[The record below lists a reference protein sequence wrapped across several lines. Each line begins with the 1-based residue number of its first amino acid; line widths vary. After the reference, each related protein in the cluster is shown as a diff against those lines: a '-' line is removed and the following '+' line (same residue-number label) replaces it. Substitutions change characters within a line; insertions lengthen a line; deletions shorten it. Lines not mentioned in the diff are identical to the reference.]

1 MTAVRSPQPRRRR
14 APASARHRA
23 GIAILMVVTAI
34 ALCLVLV
41 NDFGTRT
48 QVDKLGARNNL
59 DQVRAHFL
67 ARSGLNLADLMLR
80 LQKKIEQFEDQI
92 GPIQITT
99 YADTFVAAFGGDAE
113 QVESAVGVS
122 FGETKG
128 MGVSFGTF
136 GLRMTPIDGKINVN
150 CAASLAASNQR
161 VVRSA
166 LQGLLYPNAFDPVFE
181 EEDGEGWR
189 RDRATQIDA
198 IMDYIDKDQDRGEQ
212 RAGAEDYGYENLKD
226 RYKPKNNAIDSVAEL
241 KLVRGVDARF
251 WALFGTAF
259 RTLGACEVNLRV
271 ADDPKILLAVIQLAA
286 KVPEQVDLGNAWQL
300 AQLWLQA
307 VQLGLVQPTND
318 EFRAFVADPKTAL
331 APPVGEG
338 GGATP
343 TGTGATTTPTLTIPP
358 NLVGIELLRDRLNAI
373 AKAGPAR
380 VYEVE
385 VYGEV
390 TRGGALN
397 PLRRTIRG
405 TWDQE
410 FQMQESRVAKKFPP
424 GKNKGAWLYLREE

>member
-1 MTAVRSPQPRRRR
+1 VTARRPPRTRRRR

-23 GIAILMVVTAI
+23 GVAILMVVTAI

-80 LQKKIEQFEDQI
+80 LHKKIEQFEDQI

-198 IMDYIDKDQDRGEQ
+198 IMDYIDRTRIAASSGPAP
-212 RAGAEDYGYENLKD
+212 RTTATRTSRIATS
-226 RYKPKNNAIDSVAEL
+226 PKNNAIDSVPS

-259 RTLGACEVNLRV
+259 QHAGRV
-271 ADDPKILLAVIQLAA
+271 R
-286 KVPEQVDLGNAWQL
+286 G
-300 AQLWLQA
+300 
-307 VQLGLVQPTND
+307 QP
-318 EFRAFVADPKTAL
+318 
-331 APPVGEG
+331 
-338 GGATP
+338 
-343 TGTGATTTPTLTIPP
+343 
-358 NLVGIELLRDRLNAI
+358 
-373 AKAGPAR
+373 AG
-380 VYEVE
+380 
-385 VYGEV
+385 
-390 TRGGALN
+390 
-397 PLRRTIRG
+397 RR
-405 TWDQE
+405 
-410 FQMQESRVAKKFPP
+410 
-424 GKNKGAWLYLREE
+424 

>member
-1 MTAVRSPQPRRRR
+1 VTARPPRARRRR

-23 GIAILMVVTAI
+23 GVAILMVVTAI

-80 LQKKIEQFEDQI
+80 LQKKIEQFEDQL
-92 GPIQITT
+92 GPIQLTT
-99 YADTFVAAFGGDAE
+99 YADTFIAAFGGDAE
-113 QVESAVGVS
+113 QVEGAVGVS
-122 FGETKG
+122 LGETKG
-128 MGVSFGTF
+128 LGVSFGSF
-136 GLRMTPIDGKINVN
+136 GVRMTPVDGKINVN
-150 CAASLAASNQR
+150 CAASQAASNTR

-166 LQGLLYPNAFDPVFE
+166 LQGLLFPNAFDPVFE
-181 EEDGEGWR
+181 EEDAEGWR

-318 EFRAFVADPKTAL
+318 EFRAFIADPKTAL
-331 APPVGEG
+331 APPTGEA
-338 GGATP
+338 GATP
-343 TGTGATTTPTLTIPP
+343 TSATPTPTLTVPP
-358 NLVGIELLRDRLNAI
+358 NLVGVELVREKLNAI

-390 TRGGALN
+390 ARGGALN

-410 FQMQESRVAKKFPP
+410 FRMQESRVAKKFPP
-424 GKNKGAWLYLREE
+424 GKNNGTWLYLREE

>member
-1 MTAVRSPQPRRRR
+1 MTARPPRARRRR

-23 GIAILMVVTAI
+23 GVAILMVVTAI

-80 LQKKIEQFEDQI
+80 LQKKIEQFEDQL
-92 GPIQITT
+92 GPIQLTT
-99 YADTFVAAFGGDAE
+99 YADTFIAAFGGDAE
-113 QVESAVGVS
+113 QVEGAVGVS
-122 FGETKG
+122 LGETKG
-128 MGVSFGTF
+128 LGVSFGSF
-136 GLRMTPIDGKINVN
+136 GVRMTPVDGKINVN
-150 CAASLAASNQR
+150 CAASQAASNTR

-166 LQGLLYPNAFDPVFE
+166 LQGLLFPNAFDPVFE
-181 EEDGEGWR
+181 EEDAEGWR

-307 VQLGLVQPTND
+307 VQLGLVQATND
-318 EFRAFVADPKTAL
+318 EFRAFIADPKTAL
-331 APPVGEG
+331 APPTGEA
-338 GGATP
+338 GATP
-343 TGTGATTTPTLTIPP
+343 TSATPTPTLTVPP
-358 NLVGIELLRDRLNAI
+358 NLVGVELVREKLNAI

-390 TRGGALN
+390 ARGGALN

-410 FQMQESRVAKKFPP
+410 FRMQESRVAKKFPP
-424 GKNKGAWLYLREE
+424 GKNNGTWLYLREE

>member
-1 MTAVRSPQPRRRR
+1 MSARRQARIRRPR
-14 APASARHRA
+14 APASVRHRA

-80 LQKKIEQFEDQI
+80 LQKKIEQLEDQI

-99 YADTFVAAFGGDAE
+99 YADTFMAAFGGDEE

-136 GLRMTPIDGKINVN
+136 GVRMTPIDGKINVN
-150 CAASLAASNQR
+150 CAASQAPSNTR
-161 VVRSA
+161 IVRSA

-251 WALFGTAF
+251 WALFGAAF

-286 KVPEQVDLGNAWQL
+286 KTPEQVDLGNAWQL

-307 VQLGLVQPTND
+307 VQLGLVMPTND
-318 EFRAFVADPKTAL
+318 EFRGFIADPKTAL
-331 APPVGEG
+331 APPAGEPG
-338 GGATP
+338 TTP
-343 TGTGATTTPTLTIPP
+343 TGTGTTSTPTLTVPP
-358 NLVGIELLRDRLNAI
+358 NLVGVELVRDRLNAI

-380 VYEVE
+380 IYEVE

-405 TWDQE
+405 TWDQA
-410 FQMQESRVAKKFPP
+410 FLIQNSRVRDKFKP
-424 GKNKGAWLYLREE
+424 GQNVGTWLYLREE

>member
-1 MTAVRSPQPRRRR
+1 VTARPNPAPGGAARRRRR
-14 APASARHRA
+14 ADRA
-23 GIAILMVVTAI
+23 GVAILMVVTAI

-80 LQKKIEQFEDQI
+80 LQKKIEQFEDQL
-92 GPIQITT
+92 GPIQLTT
-99 YADTFVAAFGGDAE
+99 YADTFIAAFGGDAE
-113 QVESAVGVS
+113 QVEGAVGVS
-122 FGETKG
+122 LGETKG
-128 MGVSFGTF
+128 LGVSFGSF
-136 GLRMTPIDGKINVN
+136 GVRMTPVDGKINVN
-150 CAASLAASNQR
+150 CAASQAASNTR

-166 LQGLLYPNAFDPVFE
+166 LQGLLFPNAFDPVFE
-181 EEDGEGWR
+181 EEDAEGWR

-318 EFRAFVADPKTAL
+318 EFRAFIADPKTAL
-331 APPVGEG
+331 APPTGEA
-338 GGATP
+338 GATP
-343 TGTGATTTPTLTIPP
+343 TSATPTPTLTVPP
-358 NLVGIELLRDRLNAI
+358 NLVGVELVREKLNAI

-390 TRGGALN
+390 ARGGALN

-410 FQMQESRVAKKFPP
+410 FRMQESRVAKKFPP
-424 GKNKGAWLYLREE
+424 GKNNGTWLYLREE

>member
-1 MTAVRSPQPRRRR
+1 VTARPPRARRRR

-23 GIAILMVVTAI
+23 GVAILMVVTAI

-80 LQKKIEQFEDQI
+80 LQKKIEQFEDQL
-92 GPIQITT
+92 GPIQLTT
-99 YADTFVAAFGGDAE
+99 YADTFIAAFGGDAE
-113 QVESAVGVS
+113 QVEGAVGVS
-122 FGETKG
+122 LSETKG
-128 MGVSFGTF
+128 LGVSFGSF
-136 GLRMTPIDGKINVN
+136 GVRMTPVDGKINVN
-150 CAASLAASNQR
+150 CAASQAASNTR

-166 LQGLLYPNAFDPVFE
+166 LQGLLFPNAFDPVFE
-181 EEDGEGWR
+181 EEDAEGWR

-318 EFRAFVADPKTAL
+318 EFRAFIADPKTAL
-331 APPVGEG
+331 APPTGEA
-338 GGATP
+338 GATP
-343 TGTGATTTPTLTIPP
+343 TSATPTPTLTVPP
-358 NLVGIELLRDRLNAI
+358 NLVGVELVREKLNAI

-390 TRGGALN
+390 ARGGALN

-410 FQMQESRVAKKFPP
+410 FRMQDSRVRQEVPA
-424 GKNKGAWLYLREE
+424 GKNNGTWLYLREE